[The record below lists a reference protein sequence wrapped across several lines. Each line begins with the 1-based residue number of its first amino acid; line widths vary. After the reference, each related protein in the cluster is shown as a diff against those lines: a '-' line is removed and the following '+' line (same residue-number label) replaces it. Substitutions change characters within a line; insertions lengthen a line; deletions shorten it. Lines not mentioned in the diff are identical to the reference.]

1 MKCNRISGIH
11 KRGELMNYA
20 FKIFLATIVITLG
33 FTSSSFAD
41 ITGVWCGKAVEK
53 QEYCKGDEAGFLNV
67 KQVGVGLS
75 GDKCE
80 DYRSDCLQ
88 IRGGEVSDKNVTFSL
103 IFEKKGFQT
112 ATYNLRLLD
121 DNYLKGT
128 VFVSYCNCDFPVS
141 FL

>member
-1 MKCNRISGIH
+1 
-11 KRGELMNYA
+11 MNYA

-53 QEYCKGDEAGFLNV
+53 QEYCKGDDLGFLNV

-75 GDKCE
+75 GEYCE
-80 DYRSDCLQ
+80 AYQHDCYQ
-88 IRGGEVSDKNVTFSL
+88 IRGGEVSDKNVKFSI
-103 IFEKKGFQT
+103 IFHEKGLQKVNF
-112 ATYNLRLLD
+112 NLRLLD

-128 VFVSYCNCDFPVS
+128 LFSSKCNCDFPAS
-141 FL
+141 FFRIKPDVQ